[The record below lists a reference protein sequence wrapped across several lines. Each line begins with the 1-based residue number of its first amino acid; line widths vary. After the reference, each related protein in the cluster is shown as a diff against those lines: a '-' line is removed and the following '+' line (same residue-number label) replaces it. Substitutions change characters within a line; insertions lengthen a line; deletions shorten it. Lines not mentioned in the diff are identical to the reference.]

1 MPEVSDLTHTGKHKA
16 GIAFLLSESEPKAK
30 LKV

>member
-16 GIAFLLSESEPKAK
+16 VIAFFTWRKRAEGEA
-30 LKV
+30 